1 MSRVDS
7 AIAYFQEASCKSTTT
22 MEAVNFN
29 SMAVRA
35 LQKTKPMLVNHE
47 RTFWRYTHY
56 CPACAEQLRIENL
69 KYCDHCGQRLDW
81 SNYELGL
88 KYVR

>member
-1 MSRVDS
+1 MSER
-7 AIAYFQEASCKSTTT
+7 AIIYFHELSNRDDTTPEALHYYRR
-22 MEAVNFN
+22 AVQ
-29 SMAVRA
+29 A
-35 LQKTKPMLVNHE
+35 LEKQVPMLVNHE
-47 RTFWRYTHY
+47 RTFWHYYHY
-56 CPACAEQLRIENL
+56 CPACAEQLRIEAL